1 MVLADLTLVPEGQVV
16 RAEVELDVVLQ
27 GVLRLQT
34 LARVLR
40 VPRVSITG
48 VFKNRLQVT
57 IATRFQFN
65 DVLHFYKRNYLT
77 LCSAMKLGLL
87 CLCRLGVELQN
98 RRLFFQAILS
108 ETLSATE
115 NY

>member
-1 MVLADLTLVPEGQVV
+1 MIGSKI
-16 RAEVELDVVLQ
+16 ELDIVLQ
-27 GVLRLQT
+27 SVLRLQT

-48 VFKNRLQVT
+48 MFKNRLQAT
-57 IATRFQFN
+57 IATPLQF
-65 DVLHFYKRNYLT
+65 DDALHFYKRNYLT
-77 LCSAMKLGLL
+77 PYSSMKLGLL
-87 CLCRLGVELQN
+87 CLYRLGVELQN
-98 RRLFFQAILS
+98 RRLFFQAIQT

>member
-1 MVLADLTLVPEGQVV
+1 MVLVDLTLVPKGQVV

-48 VFKNRLQVT
+48 MFKNRLQAT
-57 IATRFQFN
+57 IATPLQF
-65 DVLHFYKRNYLT
+65 DDALHSYKRNYRT
-77 LCSAMKLGLL
+77 LSSAWVTLPLY
-87 CLCRLGVELQN
+87 RLGVE
-98 RRLFFQAILS
+98 
-108 ETLSATE
+108 
-115 NY
+115 